1 MTRIDYDNGVHKD
14 MGKAQAHVVNLGD
27 KTSMKI
33 VLEPG
38 FDWVSEV
45 GPKLPGCPAWCPAN
59 HFGYLQSGTMK
70 INYKDGSTETVNAG
84 SSYNIPPGHLP
95 EVIGD
100 VPCVMVEFSQ
110 STAAVVKEMKD

>member
-1 MTRIDYDNGVHKD
+1 MD
-14 MGKAQAHVVNLGD
+14 A
-27 KTSMKI
+27 S
-33 VLEPG
+33 VLSTPLLMSSPSFMSGPLCAFPAETILDAFPTPT
-38 FDWVSEV
+38 FTVQVS
-45 GPKLPGCPAWCPAN
+45 PKLPGCPEWCPAN